1 MGEARFAEIEDV
13 RQALD
18 GSADDAVRFVGL
30 NLAGDPNGQRLYGA
44 AGREGVEDVAERVL
58 AAFRRPSAL
67 GSILQR
73 STCCPSWSRGVRR
86 RCWMRPRTG
95 RS

>member
-1 MGEARFAEIEDV
+1 MSGRRSTAPRTTPCVSLVSTSPVTRMVSASTEPPAEKVWRTLPNVSSPRF
-13 RQALD
+13 
-18 GSADDAVRFVGL
+18 S
-30 NLAGDPNGQRLYGA
+30 
-44 AGREGVEDVAERVL
+44 
-58 AAFRRPSAL
+58 RPSAL

-73 STCCPSWSRGVRR
+73 STCPSWSRGVRR